1 MGIALTTGAR
11 FSSHG
16 RQPTAA
22 THIPPHIAT
31 TTTTW
36 WGHRIRGVTI
46 TIAAPSAII
55 TATLLTI
62 AKQLW
67 VIASVAAKCSLIVRR
82 SSSLE
87 NSTPLRRLRQLQL
100 LPLLVLQRLLRLR
113 LFPHLLPL
121 HRVVVKALAY
131 GIRIVRQI
139 LGALTRSTIR
149 GALPK
154 RIAQALS
161 APKHPTL
168 LHHQN
173 QNQNPSLNQ
182 SHSTQLRLASL
193 NWD

>member
-1 MGIALTTGAR
+1 MG
-11 FSSHG
+11 
-16 RQPTAA
+16 
-22 THIPPHIAT
+22 
-31 TTTTW
+31 
-36 WGHRIRGVTI
+36 

-87 NSTPLRRLRQLQL
+87 NSTPLRRLRQL
-100 LPLLVLQRLLRLR
+100 RLL
-113 LFPHLLPL
+113 PHLLPL

-182 SHSTQLRLASL
+182 SHSTQLRL
-193 NWD
+193 

>member
-1 MGIALTTGAR
+1 MG
-11 FSSHG
+11 
-16 RQPTAA
+16 PTAA

-31 TTTTW
+31 TTTMW

-55 TATLLTI
+55 TVMQLTI

-67 VIASVAAKCSLIVRR
+67 VIAGVAAKCSLIVRR

-100 LPLLVLQRLLRLR
+100 FPLQVLRRLLRLR

-121 HRVVVKALAY
+121 HRVVVKARAC
-131 GIRIVRQI
+131 GIRIVGQI
-139 LGALTRSTIR
+139 LGALTRNTIR
-149 GALPK
+149 GALPN
-154 RIAQALS
+154 RVAQALS

-168 LHHQN
+168 LHRQN

-193 NWD
+193 NRD